1 MAQLIKVNANL
12 LNEGL
17 QVEIGNGT
25 HKVMINEPVEAGCQ
39 ALVFK
44 SFAKAKDLPY
54 ESLEI
59 EVEGDVDV

>member
-25 HKVMINEPVEAGCQ
+25 HKVMIDEPVEAG
-39 ALVFK
+39 
-44 SFAKAKDLPY
+44 
-54 ESLEI
+54 
-59 EVEGDVDV
+59 G

>member
-25 HKVMINEPVEAGCQ
+25 QSNDWWTSRNWW
-39 ALVFK
+39 LR
-44 SFAKAKDLPY
+44 
-54 ESLEI
+54 
-59 EVEGDVDV
+59 